1 MEKMGRNIVSGVVV
15 TVLST
20 LILAYCFG
28 IGGPSDSSGPSL
40 DDLDLDGLLPDPDEF
55 DDSDPGPEPY
65 TDEFQPSAPLVGSHC
80 CDLFGNSRCALPQPV
95 LLGSSCFCFGQG
107 SGVVCR

>member
-1 MEKMGRNIVSGVVV
+1 MDKMSRNIVSGVIV

-28 IGGPSDSSGPSL
+28 IGGPSDSGPSL
-40 DDLDLDGLLPDPDEF
+40 DDLDLDDFVPDPEDFEP
-55 DDSDPGPEPY
+55 DPVPEPR

-80 CDLFGNSRCALPQPV
+80 CDVFGNSRCALPQRV
-95 LLGSSCFCFGQG
+95 LLGSSCLCFGQG